1 MPFQSEKQRRYL
13 WANEPEIARDWTD
26 TYGSRIRKDNGGI
39 MQGGVQNFLGE
50 QPMVNAPKYWQSAP
64 DHEMT
69 ELAYITPK
77 ERDLLVDVDMYGT
90 MRGGPNRGPSG
101 IMSLNG
107 WGSAD
112 EKQNVAGADISSGM
126 DKDPGHKGWS
136 TGVGANQTTQGT
148 HGGWDT
154 KQEHQKAQTQ
164 AFKDM
169 GYKGAKLNRLVG
181 GGPNIGNWASGFAGS
196 KIGGGLGS
204 MLFGPWGMLLGS
216 LFGRGVGQR
225 AYTASQTDEQ
235 ETLKDILFGDN
246 NILSSMFNKKKTP
259 TPTSEGLGGIR
270 SAKDYIDLDKS
281 YSEFDT
287 IPNTKYHGLNIGRN
301 YMGEGIGS
309 ASIKRAGGLQDY
321 DWSSKDNPELHQ
333 QMNDA
338 ATKAQNDY
346 LGKIKSGEIPFPDN
360 LAFEMS
366 KVGDKARHDIMQSQS
381 DAPDIFSE
389 TLQEG
394 LDKSNIQGKQKQSRE
409 QELLKEIGI

>member
-259 TPTSEGLGGIR
+259 TPTSEGLGGIDLSDMR
-270 SAKDYIDLDKS
+270 DKIYQEDPGAVGIENKFGDDYTYRPSEKMYWDEQQTSMPKNLD
-281 YSEFDT
+281 
-287 IPNTKYHGLNIGRN
+287 
-301 YMGEGIGS
+301 
-309 ASIKRAGGLQDY
+309 ASISDLENWMSENPQLSQQKHINYLHALKVAQHNKALEEDPNRPGLHVNQL
-321 DWSSKDNPELHQ
+321 WE
-333 QMNDA
+333 
-338 ATKAQNDY
+338 
-346 LGKIKSGEIPFPDN
+346 
-360 LAFEMS
+360 
-366 KVGDKARHDIMQSQS
+366 
-381 DAPDIFSE
+381 
-389 TLQEG
+389 
-394 LDKSNIQGKQKQSRE
+394 
-409 QELLKEIGI
+409 